1 LDHEAR
7 IQLTDLREEVNVR
20 ELAQSYN
27 INNKKKK
34 KQKLFSYSPTV
45 FLLRKTKNNKVP
57 IPGHPK

>member
-1 LDHEAR
+1 M
-7 IQLTDLREEVNVR
+7 QLIDLREEVNIR
-20 ELAQSYN
+20 EFAQSYN